1 MYNLRLIGIKLFTA
15 FNPVCM
21 GSCTDLCA
29 IISRALTYTRLH
41 SAALKTSFPSIGTL
55 KASTTPPNNQG
66 HVRRGDLFN
75 NSTNES

>member
-1 MYNLRLIGIKLFTA
+1 
-15 FNPVCM
+15 M

-29 IISRALTYTRLH
+29 IISRALTFTRLH
-41 SAALKTSFPSIGTL
+41 SAALKASFPSIGTS
-55 KASTTPPNNQG
+55 KASTTR